1 MTKETLKFSAE
12 TDKVFNLMV
21 HSLYQNKDIVLR
33 ELISNASDACD
44 KLRYFAIQKPE
55 LLGSDELKISIELDK
70 KNRLL
75 KISDNGIGM
84 SRENL
89 IENLG
94 TIARSG
100 TQKFLENVANDNFK
114 DNHLIG
120 QFGVGFYSAFM
131 IADNVNVISQY
142 AGETQA
148 HIWNSRGDGEFTIE
162 ESSANIGRGTIITL
176 HIKEGE
182 DDFLDK
188 FHLKNIINNYSN
200 HIAFKIYFK
209 DEESPEILVNEGKAL
224 WLKNKNE
231 ISQEEYN
238 EFYESISYLGD
249 DKPYLTIHNKAEGL
263 VEYNSLLYIPSKKPF
278 DLYHPD
284 RLTRL
289 KLYIKRVLISE
300 NLDVIPAYLRFIR
313 GVVDSND
320 LPLNISRETI
330 QNNNV
335 MQKIK
340 TSITKKILKE
350 LAQKLNNDRENY
362 INFWQ
367 NFGAVLKEGL
377 CDGLEPRDEIL
388 EACLFQ
394 TSKSEE
400 FISLKQYIENIKE
413 NQKAIYYINASDR
426 KSGLDNPQI
435 EGFIKRGF
443 EVIIL
448 TDNVDD
454 FWVNVLHEYKGH
466 KFKSVI
472 KSGDDL
478 EAIND
483 DNDSDKSSKNAEESK
498 NSKAENNENLDS
510 LITLIKEVLG
520 DKVSSV
526 KKTYKLSESP
536 ACLSVPEG
544 AMDIRLERFLLE
556 NKQIQAPTAKI
567 FEINPEHNIIK
578 KLAKISAMDKEN
590 NSENLEKAKNL
601 ILLLFAEANIIEGEP
616 VPDIKHFTNN
626 LNKLIEANL

>member
-1 MTKETLKFSAE
+1 MTKQTLKFSAE

-44 KLRYFAIQKPE
+44 KLRYLAIQQPD
-55 LLGSDELKISIELDK
+55 LLGADELKIKIELDK

-84 SRENL
+84 TRENL

-100 TQKFLENVANDNFK
+100 TQKFLENIANDNFK
-114 DNHLIG
+114 DNQLIG

-142 AGETQA
+142 AGETKA
-148 HIWNSRGDGEFTIE
+148 HIWNSKGDGEFTIE

-176 HIKEGE
+176 HIKPEE

-188 FHLKNIINNYSN
+188 FHLKNIIDNYSN

-209 DEESPEILVNEGKAL
+209 DAESPEILVNEGKAL

-231 ISQEEYN
+231 ITNEEYE
-238 EFYESISYLGD
+238 EFYKSLSHLGD
-249 DKPYLTIHNKAEGL
+249 DKPFLTIHNKAEGL
-263 VEYNSLLYIPSKKPF
+263 VEYNSLLFVPSKKPF

-284 RLTRL
+284 RITRL

-350 LAQKLNNDRENY
+350 LSNKLTNDRENY
-362 INFWQ
+362 NKFWQ

-394 TSKSEE
+394 TNKSEE

-413 NQKAIYYINASDR
+413 NQKAIYYINSPDR
-426 KSGLDNPQI
+426 KTGLDNPQL
-435 EGFIKRGF
+435 EGFVKRGF

-448 TDNVDD
+448 TDSVDD

-478 EAIND
+478 EEI
-483 DNDSDKSSKNAEESK
+483 KTENAENK
-498 NSKAENNENLDS
+498 NPQEENTSAENKGNLNN
-510 LITLIKEVLG
+510 LINLIKEVLG
-520 DKVSSV
+520 DKISSV
-526 KKTYKLSESP
+526 KKTNKLYESP

-544 AMDIRLERFLLE
+544 AMDIRLERFLVE
-556 NKQIQAPTAKI
+556 NKQIQTSTAKI

-578 KLAKISAMDKEN
+578 KLAKIADDSKNN
-590 NSENLEKAKNL
+590 NSQDLEKAKNL
-601 ILLLFAEANIIEGEP
+601 ILLLFAEANITEGEP
-616 VPDIKHFTNN
+616 VPDIKHFTSN
-626 LNKLIEANL
+626 LNKLIEASL